1 MTVHVAASVR
11 LGLGLSSGVMLW
23 VAALGAQA
31 MKPEPARVAQMHE
44 HYQLVAVIQS
54 AVTRGD
60 LDAAREPARR
70 LHDSPV
76 PRGLPD
82 AMTRHATAMTT
93 AAGRVAAAT
102 TLTDAAH
109 AAGTMLAACGT
120 CHLATGSAPA
130 MPDAPAPAVGGLV
143 GHMVDHQRAIT
154 QLQHGLMTPST
165 SDWTRGARALR
176 AAPLHR
182 ADLPADSRSSTE
194 LKRVEDAVHRL
205 AEEALSAELTATR
218 VRVFSTL
225 LSRCAEC
232 HRLHKAIWGLE
243 SRGRR

>member
-1 MTVHVAASVR
+1 MVRALLAA
-11 LGLGLSSGVMLW
+11 GVWLW

-31 MKPEPARVAQMHE
+31 VKPEPARIAQMHE
-44 HYQLVAVIQS
+44 HYQLVVLIQS

-82 AMTRHATAMTT
+82 AMTRHATAM
-93 AAGRVAAAT
+93 AAAARRVAAAT

-109 AAGTMLAACGT
+109 AVGTMLAACGT
-120 CHLATGSAPA
+120 CHVATGTRPAMSDSSAPA
-130 MPDAPAPAVGGLV
+130 VDGLV
-143 GHMVDHQRAIT
+143 GHMIDHQRAIT
-154 QLQHGLMTPST
+154 QLQRGLMTPS
-165 SDWTRGARALR
+165 SVDWTQGARGLR
-176 AAPLHR
+176 AAALR
-182 ADLPADSRSSTE
+182 RTDLSPDSSSSAE

-205 AEEALSAELTATR
+205 AEEALSAELTVTR

-225 LSRCAEC
+225 LARCAEC
-232 HRLHKAIWGLE
+232 HSLHKAIRGPQP
-243 SRGRR
+243 RGRR